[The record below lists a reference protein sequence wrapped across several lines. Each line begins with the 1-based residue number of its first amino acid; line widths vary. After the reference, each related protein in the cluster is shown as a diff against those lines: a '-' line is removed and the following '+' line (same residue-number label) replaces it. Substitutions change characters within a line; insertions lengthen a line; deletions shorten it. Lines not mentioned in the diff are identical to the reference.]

1 MTFSLKTALSS
12 LKNLLLTNKSNKQVL
27 IKNTFWLG
35 LIEIL
40 SKIILFVS
48 TILIIRYLGPAQ
60 FGAYNFTYAY
70 VAVFMV
76 LSDFGLSTITTREIA
91 KHHDQ
96 SQKYLSNL
104 LGLKFLVSV
113 IIFVLILLS
122 FLVIKNQISKEIVLT
137 IMLFNLAQAFGS
149 IFTSIFQGWEKMEL
163 VFVSRV
169 SYYLGILLATF
180 SVIGLKGNVFDLA
193 LAYFFSTILTTFIS
207 IVCMTR
213 EKIKIKVAFDP
224 NFIRRLLIETLP
236 LLGFT
241 VVSALYANAGTL
253 LIGKFL
259 GNTQVGLFQSAY
271 KVLLAFQAI
280 NLINNAIFP
289 RISTLFN
296 EQKWSILAKLTNV
309 VVRFSLIGLIPLG
322 IAITIFQAPIV
333 RIIYGIT
340 YVSAAPAMALLIWSG
355 IINYFRILTSN
366 LLIAQQKQ
374 KQVFFAVAA
383 GFIVN
388 LLMDATILPTF
399 GFVLAAWAM
408 VAGEMI
414 SLAVTVVY
422 LIL

>member
-1 MTFSLKTALSS
+1 
-12 LKNLLLTNKSNKQVL
+12 
-27 IKNTFWLG
+27 
-35 LIEIL
+35 
-40 SKIILFVS
+40 
-48 TILIIRYLGPAQ
+48 
-60 FGAYNFTYAY
+60 
-70 VAVFMV
+70 
-76 LSDFGLSTITTREIA
+76 
-91 KHHDQ
+91 
-96 SQKYLSNL
+96 
-104 LGLKFLVSV
+104 
-113 IIFVLILLS
+113 
-122 FLVIKNQISKEIVLT
+122 
-137 IMLFNLAQAFGS
+137 MLFNLAQAFGS